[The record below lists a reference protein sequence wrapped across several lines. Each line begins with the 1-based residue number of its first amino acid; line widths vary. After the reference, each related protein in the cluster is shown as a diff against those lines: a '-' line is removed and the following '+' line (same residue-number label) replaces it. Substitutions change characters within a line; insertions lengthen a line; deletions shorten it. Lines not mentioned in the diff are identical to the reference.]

1 MHMIKSQNYKK
12 YLLITFTTQHWPY
25 MILVKERL
33 AQANCPKGMCFDL
46 ENKVVLQSLARSE
59 KNHYNNEA
67 EKLK

>member
-1 MHMIKSQNYKK
+1 
-12 YLLITFTTQHWPY
+12 
-25 MILVKERL
+25 MILVKERF

-46 ENKVVLQSLARSE
+46 ENSVVLQSLARSE